1 MKEDWPRQMPAIA
14 LDAEAIT
21 RLMSPLLPRQQI
33 SSVAPVGGGLTN
45 TNYKITFNHHEAVL
59 LRLYQRGVA
68 AARKELAVTRLIA
81 SRVPVLKYRYF
92 AESNDITGHPYAI
105 LDWADAVDFQH
116 LLPQFSRDRRN
127 AIGAGIGAV
136 LAAIHQFTFTMFGFF
151 DTALAVQGP
160 IDFDRRG
167 LLAYLNQTLVDGP
180 GGARLGRELTRDLM
194 AYAERHGDR
203 LKSWLS
209 QACLVHGDF
218 NAANIL
224 VEPDTGAV
232 AAVIDWE
239 YALSATPAID
249 FGNLLRPPFDED
261 DGFAD
266 AVARAYTRA
275 GGFLPDDWRRL
286 ARLADVFSF
295 ADILS
300 QPQVADVVV
309 EDSRR
314 VVQKLLAS

>member
-1 MKEDWPRQMPAIA
+1 
-14 LDAEAIT
+14 
-21 RLMSPLLPRQQI
+21 
-33 SSVAPVGGGLTN
+33 
-45 TNYKITFNHHEAVL
+45 
-59 LRLYQRGVA
+59 
-68 AARKELAVTRLIA
+68 
-81 SRVPVLKYRYF
+81 
-92 AESNDITGHPYAI
+92 
-105 LDWADAVDFQH
+105 
-116 LLPQFSRDRRN
+116 
-127 AIGAGIGAV
+127 
-136 LAAIHQFTFTMFGFF
+136 MFGFF
-151 DTALAVQGP
+151 DSALAVQGP

-180 GGARLGRELTRDLM
+180 GGARLGAGLTRDLI

-203 LKSWLS
+203 LESWLA
-209 QACLVHGDF
+209 QPCLVHGDF

-224 VEPDTGAV
+224 VEVDTGTIV
-232 AAVIDWE
+232 AIIDWE

-249 FGNLLRPPFDED
+249 FGNLLRPPFDKD

-266 AVARAYTRA
+266 AVAQAYVKA
-275 GGFLPDDWRRL
+275 GGFLPDDWRRI

-314 VVQKLLAS
+314 IVQQLLAS